1 MFHFNPPENVNMFS
15 DPDFFKGYK
24 NKILGTRVNGAST
37 LCVMEAQCFIFQC
50 NILFFN
56 TKKKEK
62 KKNVQH
68 FIENKNH
75 STFNLINLIQ

>member
-24 NKILGTRVNGAST
+24 NKILGTRVNDAST
-37 LCVMEAQCFIFQC
+37 LCVMETQCFIFNVIYYFSIQ
-50 NILFFN
+50 
-56 TKKKEK
+56 KKKEK

-75 STFNLINLIQ
+75 STLI